1 MGVGEWT
8 LHQHHNDGV
17 VAASEDG
24 LRSKIGTANGQHG
37 ARELDALRADDRC
50 VVDAQ
55 LATVRAKRSRSFLRY
70 VRQIRASHLEPDG
83 KDARRS
89 GGASGA
95 RSCALRGADADAGW
109 NADWCRLQP
118 DRRQSRLGRKS
129 RKYSE

>member
-1 MGVGEWT
+1 MGVGQWT

-37 ARELDALRADDRC
+37 TRELDALRADDRC

-55 LATVRAKRSRSFLRY
+55 LAILRAKRSRSFLRY
-70 VRQIRASHLEPDG
+70 VRQIRARHLEPDG

-95 RSCALRGADADAGW
+95 RSWTLPGGGSDAGW
-109 NADWCRLQP
+109 DGERGGVQS
-118 DRRQSRLGRKS
+118 DR
-129 RKYSE
+129 